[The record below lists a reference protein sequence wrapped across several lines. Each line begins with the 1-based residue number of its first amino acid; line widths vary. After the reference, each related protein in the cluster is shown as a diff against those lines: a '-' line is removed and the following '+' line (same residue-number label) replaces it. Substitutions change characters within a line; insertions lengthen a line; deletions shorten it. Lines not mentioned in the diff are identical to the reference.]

1 VKLGSEWILGR
12 LAGGFRVDS
21 IGSVQGL
28 VAVYC
33 EYGDKS
39 SYADATELVSS

>member
-1 VKLGSEWILGR
+1 MGSEWILGR

-21 IGSVQGL
+21 LGSIQGL
-28 VAVYC
+28 VAAYC

-39 SYADATELVSS
+39 SDSGATGLVSY